1 MNLLKKEGLNKLFKP
16 SFPFEPKKFP
26 FFYGWWILVV
36 ATFGMLASIP
46 GQTIGVGVFTEHLL
60 SVSNLSRLDLSI
72 AYMLGTVGS
81 SLLIPYGGKLLDLW
95 GSRIMIIF
103 AGLGLAFALFLLKNT
118 EGLLAFLNQLSWL
131 SPFFVSFV
139 ILSLIFLLLR
149 QFGQGLMTMVSRFA
163 LSKWFDRRRGLVTGI
178 NGVFVSFGFSS
189 APLLLNTL
197 ITEQGYLGSMV
208 ILAIICGLGTALLGW
223 LFFRDQPEDCGMEM
237 DGSSPQK
244 LGALHANPGSPQN
257 TTAKDLPLE
266 EVRRSFTFWI
276 FTMGM
281 ASSSLIITGFTF
293 HIASIGEVAGLDR
306 SAIYSIFLPI
316 SIISVITNFT
326 SGWLSDRI
334 PLKYLLM
341 ALVFSLGLGSFG
353 MLYLQETIGR
363 VLVMLGY
370 GIQGG
375 VWGCLSVVTWPR
387 FYGRKHLGAISGLFM
402 GVVIFASA
410 IGPAFYGISQQ
421 VTGSYNTSA
430 WVAVFMNLLIFVG
443 AFKAHKAISIE

>member
-1 MNLLKKEGLNKLFKP
+1 MNLLQKEGLNRFFKP
-16 SFPFEPKKFP
+16 SFPFDPKKFP

-36 ATFGMLASIP
+36 ATLGMLASIP

-60 SVSNLSRLDLSI
+60 HVSNLSRLDLSI

-103 AGLGLAFALFLLKNT
+103 SGLGLAFALFLLKNAG
-118 EGLLAFLNQLSWL
+118 GLLAVLKQLTWL
-131 SPFFVSFV
+131 SPLQVSFV

-149 QFGQGLMTMVSRFA
+149 QFGQGLMTMVSRFV
-163 LSKWFDRRRGLVTGI
+163 LSKWFDRRRGIVTGI

-197 ITEQGYLGSMV
+197 IVEQGYLGSMV
-208 ILAIICGLGTALLGW
+208 ILAITCGLGTALLGW
-223 LFFRDQPEDCGMEM
+223 MFFRDQPEDCGMEM
-237 DGSSPQK
+237 DGTSTQKFENISS
-244 LGALHANPGSPQN
+244 NRGSLQN
-257 TTAKDLPLE
+257 TTSKDLPLE
-266 EVRRSFTFWI
+266 EVRKSFTFWI
-276 FTMGM
+276 FTLGM

-293 HIASIGEVAGLDR
+293 HITSIGEIAGLDR

-316 SIISVITNFT
+316 SIISVVTNFI

-341 ALVFSLGLGSFG
+341 VLVLSLGLGSSG
-353 MLYLQETIGR
+353 MLYLHETMGR
-363 VLVMLGY
+363 VLVIIGY

-402 GVVIFASA
+402 GVMIFASA
-410 IGPAFYGISQQ
+410 IGPAFFGISQQ
-421 VTGSYNTSA
+421 ITGGYSTSA
-430 WVAVFMNLLIFVG
+430 WAAVMMNLVIFLG
-443 AFKAHKAISIE
+443 AFKARQAISFK

>member
-1 MNLLKKEGLNKLFKP
+1 DKAK
-16 SFPFEPKKFP
+16 
-26 FFYGWWILVV
+26 
-36 ATFGMLASIP
+36 
-46 GQTIGVGVFTEHLL
+46 
-60 SVSNLSRLDLSI
+60 RL
-72 AYMLGTVGS
+72 
-81 SLLIPYGGKLLDLW
+81 
-95 GSRIMIIF
+95 
-103 AGLGLAFALFLLKNT
+103 
-118 EGLLAFLNQLSWL
+118 
-131 SPFFVSFV
+131 
-139 ILSLIFLLLR
+139 
-149 QFGQGLMTMVSRFA
+149 TMVSRFA
-163 LSKWFDRRRGLVTGI
+163 LSKWFDRRRGVVTGI

-197 ITEQGYLGSMV
+197 ILEQGYLESMV
-208 ILAIICGLGTALLGW
+208 ILAIICGLGTAFLGW

-237 DGSSPQK
+237 DGAPPQQ
-244 LGALHANPGSPQN
+244 LGDIHSTLGSPQN

-276 FTMGM
+276 FTLGM

-293 HIASIGEVAGLDR
+293 HIASIGEIAGLDR

-341 ALVFSLGLGSFG
+341 VLVLSLGLGSFG
-353 MLYLQETIGR
+353 MLYLHETIGR
-363 VLVMLGY
+363 VLVMIGY

-421 VTGSYNTSA
+421 ITGSYNTSA
-430 WVAVFMNLLIFVG
+430 WVAVLMNLLIFVG
-443 AFKAHKAISIE
+443 AFKAHKAISIK